1 MLKILN
7 IEKKEWAG
15 DIPDFEGGIVIA
27 ADDYYIQRM
36 EDGRDE
42 LHFTIQTADPAYV
55 EIQEETRIIETTE
68 NQTYAVKTIDAGSES
83 ADIGCQLDL
92 DIWRATMYLDYKSGL
107 KTAHAI
113 INAARPG
120 LEWSVQ
126 GAETD
131 TKKRSIEM
139 DGPTALDIVLD
150 VEDLFGY
157 RVRFDNYRR
166 IATII
171 IPGNAGQTNAYI
183 VDSVNLL
190 KANFKGKSTDL
201 YTRLYPIGKDGLRIG
216 SVNRNKD
223 YVENRTYTNEII
235 SKIWVDERYTDAQ
248 SLKEDAQAK
257 VDEACKP
264 ARSWELDV
272 TDLHKLD
279 AQTWQDLK
287 MSMFDKILLVDP
299 RRKQRYIVQ
308 IRQQR
313 IYPHYP
319 ERNKIYV
326 STVAGSAQRT
336 IKAVARQLADANS
349 IFFQRL
355 KAAFKEG

>member
-1 MLKILN
+1 MLKIQVTT
-7 IEKKEWAG
+7 ETTWDG
-15 DIPDFEGGIVIA
+15 DIPDFEGGIIIA
-27 ADDYYIQRM
+27 TDDYYIQRM

-42 LHFTIQTADPAYV
+42 LHFTVQVTDPAYAM
-55 EIQEETRIIETTE
+55 IQEETRIIETTE
-68 NQTYAVKTIDAGSES
+68 NQTYIVKTIDAGSKV

-92 DIWRATMYLDYKSGL
+92 DIWRATMYLDYKSGS

-113 INAARPG
+113 INAVRPG
-120 LEWSVQ
+120 LRWIVQ

-139 DGPTALDIVLD
+139 DGPTALDIILD

-157 RVRFDNYRR
+157 RVRFDNHERV
-166 IATII
+166 ATII
-171 IPGNAGQTNAYI
+171 IPENIRQSNAYVI
-183 VDSVNLL
+183 DNVNLR

-201 YTRLYPIGKDGLRIG
+201 YTRLYPVGKDGLRIG
-216 SVNRNKD
+216 SVNGGKD
-223 YVENRTYTNEII
+223 YVENQTYTNETI
-235 SKIWVDERYTDAQ
+235 SKVWVDERYTDAQ
-248 SLKEDAQAK
+248 SLKEDAQAR

-264 ARSWELDV
+264 VRSWELDV
-272 TDLHKLD
+272 ADLHKLD
-279 AQTWQDLK
+279 ARTWQDLE

-299 RRKQRYIVQ
+299 HRKQRHIVQ

-313 IYPHYP
+313 IYPHHP

-326 STVAGSAQRT
+326 STIAGSAQQT

-349 IFFQRL
+349 TFFQRL
-355 KAAFKEG
+355 RAAMNGG